1 LFHQTVSIVSVQN
14 FYIRRNIMRKFAS
27 TRRDFLK
34 QASVFALGGA
44 LAACTPQAPGA
55 APKAPASTIAPAATQ
70 VPAAPAAPALDL
82 KKEIAPGVLRHET
95 LILENPTGRV
105 VPADDFNRWR
115 PGIQSSST
123 GFQQLAL
130 DALWYID
137 PDAGINGVWDN
148 SLAAEK
154 PIYNKDF
161 TQMTVK
167 LRKGIY
173 WSDGVE
179 FTADDLIYTVD
190 IQKKTPGMAYTG
202 QFTTYVD
209 KMEKP
214 DNYTVVFNL
223 KSPNS
228 RFHGL
233 FTVRWSAC
241 FMMPKHVF
249 EKQADP
255 VAFKFNPPL
264 SLGPYTLKD
273 FDPNGNWYLWQRRED
288 WQRTTLARYGT
299 PAPKFAMYIA
309 PGPSDKKVI
318 AQTSK
323 ELDVIHDIAPEGM
336 ITLAK
341 TNPTSKGWFK
351 SFPWAHPDPTLPAI
365 IYNNEKPGLSD
376 KNVRWALTLAIDI
389 VRVAMAAYRGAATI
403 SAIHVPPTG
412 MYPKYYFEP
421 LQDWLKD
428 FTLDI
433 GSPYKPYDTTS
444 GTRIADEA
452 RKSLGNLVPTDANE
466 IRKAIG
472 FGWWKYDVKAAEQ
485 LMLKAGMKKNA
496 AGKWALPDGKDFKV
510 ALLCEGETRPIM
522 NRGGD
527 MIVQCWK
534 EFGVDATL
542 DVRDNAS
549 RSRIAL
555 LGDFDAEWGW
565 TVETWGGHP
574 DLFFFLESWH
584 SSLYKPT
591 GENAVGRNRMRWKH
605 PELDKI
611 IESIQKIDFDD
622 PKGIE
627 LGIQY
632 IKLAVQ
638 EMPITPVMSYN
649 VFSVCDETYW
659 EGFPTAE
666 NPYTN
671 PVANWANTKYMFAKI
686 KSKVK

>member
-1 LFHQTVSIVSVQN
+1 MNQYQIS
-14 FYIRRNIMRKFAS
+14 RRA
-27 TRRDFLK
+27 FL
-34 QASVFALGGA
+34 QQLGLITAGTA
-44 LAACTPQAPGA
+44 LAAC
-55 APKAPASTIAPAATQ
+55 APAGTG
-70 VPAAPAAPALDL
+70 VPAAAGGGEVAAAQPAD
-82 KKEIAPGVLRHET
+82 KEIAPGVLRSET
-95 LILENPTGRV
+95 LILENPTGKV

-137 PDAGINGVWDN
+137 PDAGIDGVWDN

-154 PIYNKDF
+154 PIYNADF

-167 LRKGIY
+167 LRQGIF

-179 FTADDLIYTVD
+179 FTADDLVYTVET
-190 IQKKTPGMAYTG
+190 QKNTPGLAYTG
-202 QFTTYVD
+202 QFSKYVESI
-209 KMEKP
+209 EKP

-223 KSPNS
+223 TQANS

-233 FTVRWSAC
+233 FTVRWGAC
-241 FMMPKHVF
+241 FMMPKHIF
-249 EKQADP
+249 EKQADV
-255 VAFKFNPPL
+255 VAYTFNPPI

-273 FDPNGNWYLWQRRED
+273 FDPNGNWYLWERRQD
-288 WQRTTLARYGT
+288 WERTSLARFGM

-318 AQTSK
+318 AQTAK
-323 ELDVIHDIAPEGM
+323 DLDVIHDIAPEGM

-351 SFPWAHPDPTLPAI
+351 SFPWAHPDPTLPAVL
-365 IYNNEKPGLSD
+365 YNNEKPGLD
-376 KNVRWALTLAIDI
+376 NRDVRWALTLAIDI
-389 VRVAMAAYRGAATI
+389 VRVAMASYRGAATI

-412 MYPKYYFEP
+412 LYPKYYFEP
-421 LQDWLKD
+421 MQDWLNE

-433 GSPYKPYDTTS
+433 GGEAYKPYEPAAGS
-444 GTRIADEA
+444 HIADEA
-452 RKSLGNLVPTDANE
+452 RKALGDLVPTDPEE

-472 FGWWKYDVKAAEQ
+472 YGWWKYDLEAAEK
-485 LMLKAGMKKNA
+485 LMIQAGCSRDSG
-496 AGKWALPDGKDFKV
+496 GKWLLPSGEPFKIALM
-510 ALLCEGETRPIM
+510 AEGDTRPVM
-522 NRGGD
+522 NRGAA
-527 MIVQCWK
+527 MIVENWVA
-534 EFGVDATL
+534 FGIDATL

-549 RSRIAL
+549 RSKLAL
-555 LGDFDAEWGW
+555 LGEFDVDFGW
-565 TVETWGGHP
+565 TIETWGGHP

-605 PELDKI
+605 PELDPI
-611 IESIQKIDFDD
+611 IEGIQKLDFDD

-627 LGIQY
+627 LGIEF
-632 IKLAVQ
+632 IKLAAR
-638 EMPITPVMSYN
+638 EMPITPIMSYN

-659 EGFPTAE
+659 EGFPTADD
-666 NPYTN
+666 PYTN
-671 PVANWANTKYMFAKI
+671 PVANWANTKYMYVKI
-686 KSKVK
+686 KPKGA